1 MNGKK
6 IILILQAVV
15 CIVLALWLAVGAVAI
30 WVEGS
35 ARKAEDPLESI
46 YTAENVGARLG
57 QILPA
62 ILLSLC
68 LMAAGILLGVKD
80 PRADQPAGMNHP
92 VRLKSPPKH
101 QSLIKT
107 ALVVVAVCLILLGIL
122 NGGAWDVLVK
132 GTSICTEC
140 VGLG

>member
-6 IILILQAVV
+6 TILILQAVV

-30 WVEGS
+30 WIEGS

-68 LMAAGILLGVKD
+68 LMAAGILLG
-80 PRADQPAGMNHP
+80 
-92 VRLKSPPKH
+92 
-101 QSLIKT
+101 
-107 ALVVVAVCLILLGIL
+107 IL